1 MHKGI
6 ITWIGKGIL
15 RIIEGTVNLIAAWI
29 LAMRLGIIMVE
40 VKG

>member
-6 ITWIGKGIL
+6 VKWRVKGIL
-15 RIIEGTVNLIAAWI
+15 CIIEGTVNLIAAWI